1 MRNLLIIFALLGIS
15 QPASAQEP
23 STGGSWQP
31 YRNERFGLSLSY
43 PADVFQLERTSGAG
57 DGVVFV
63 ARGTDARLLV
73 GALPNSDQQTT
84 ASYQEFIARKSYA
97 DYQIHYRP
105 LKTSWFVLSGEGNGR
120 IFYEKVMFSCSGRLI
135 NSFAL
140 IYPAEQRHI
149 FDRIVERI
157 ERTFRPGNSGCQRS
171 ASVKDEGSR
180 RRAKAMMPRSSRQAH
195 AARHPRSALAD
206 RIAKARGTD
215 VLVIM
220 RRAGPPYDYR
230 VVRGYASR

>member
-1 MRNLLIIFALLGIS
+1 MRHLVTMLVLLGIMLG
-15 QPASAQEP
+15 PASAQEP
-23 STGGSWQP
+23 AANAGWQP

-43 PADVFQLERTSGAG
+43 PADVFQIERTSEAG

-63 ARGTDARLLV
+63 ARGMDARLLV
-73 GALPNSDQQTT
+73 GALPNSDRQTT
-84 ASYQEFIARKSYA
+84 ASYQEFIARRSYA

-105 LKTSWFVLSGEGNGR
+105 RGSSWFVLSGEGNGK
-120 IFYEKVMFSCSGRLI
+120 IFYEKVMFSCGGRLI

-140 IYPAEQRHI
+140 IYPADQRHI
-149 FDRIVERI
+149 FDPIVERV
-157 ERTFRPGNSGCQRS
+157 EDTFRPGTNGCQQG
-171 ASVKDEGSR
+171 ASVKDER
-180 RRAKAMMPRSSRQAH
+180 RHHAKSVGPRSSRQAR
-195 AARHPRSALAD
+195 APRYPRSALAD

-220 RRAGPPYDYR
+220 RRAGPPYDYK

>member
-15 QPASAQEP
+15 QVASAQEP
-23 STGGSWQP
+23 STGGSWQS

-43 PADVFQLERTSGAG
+43 PADVFQLERTSDAG

-63 ARGTDARLLV
+63 ARGFDARMLV

-97 DYQIHYRP
+97 EYQIRYRP
-105 LKTSWFVLSGEGNGR
+105 LRTSWFVLSGEGNGR
-120 IFYEKVMFSCSGRLI
+120 IFYEKVMFSCGGRLI

-157 ERTFRPGNSGCQRS
+157 ENTFRPGNSSCQRS
-171 ASVKDEGSR
+171 ASVEDKGS
-180 RRAKAMMPRSSRQAH
+180 RAKAMVPRSSSQAR

-220 RRAGPPYDYR
+220 RRAGPPYDYK